1 MAFLDVSLL
10 NSLAHLVL
18 EVRTRGNAVL
28 VLAGS
33 RDAFSLQAGACN
45 KENRL
50 FPWRNGDHKQREHER
65 LGHIP
70 LPKYENFMLQFR

>member
-1 MAFLDVSLL
+1 M
-10 NSLAHLVL
+10 
-18 EVRTRGNAVL
+18 L